1 MTYLIIK
8 LFTSAAIIVA
18 VSEIAKRNLSLG
30 ALLLSLPIVSVLA
43 LCWLY
48 FETKNVEKVSALASS
63 TLWMVLPSL
72 AFFILLPILLKLRWN
87 FFLSLTVASLGT
99 AATYALTIS
108 LLNRFGIKL

>member
-8 LFTSAAIIVA
+8 LFTSAAIILA
-18 VSEIAKRNLSLG
+18 VSEIAKRNTSLG
-30 ALLLSLPIVSVLA
+30 ALLLSLPLVSVLA

-48 FETKNVEKVSALASS
+48 YETKNVEKVSALASS

-72 AFFILLPILLKLRWN
+72 AFFILLPMLLKLRWN

-99 AATYALTIS
+99 AATYGLTIC
-108 LLNRFGIKL
+108 LLNRFGVKL